1 MKAVTE
7 RFPFS
12 QKVNPSRIDWLFF
25 AFCVELIFL
34 PFQLGRHFWPSF
46 AFVLGERIDYLS
58 PTFYISDIPIIIG
71 FFILAIKKQIHIAST
86 FMLVVA
92 YLSLSAF
99 FSQSPLNGWYGLLK
113 FLELSLFILWVSRMT
128 YKTNI
133 VPYLFVSGILLE
145 SIISFLQYNLQRSMG
160 GLLWFFGERTFSSST
175 PGIANA
181 SINGTLI
188 LRPYGT
194 FPHPNALAGFLVIA
208 MIYVGSLLYEHNGRY
223 GKMLILVTLAIGTT
237 ALLLTLSRIAI
248 IIWCLVVVGAIMNK
262 IAKSKKKRLMIL
274 VIGSLFFLIITFFPH
289 IAGRFGGINLQDEAV
304 VQRVVLIQD
313 SLAIIGKNPLFGVG
327 LNSFLPELPT
337 YEYSLHSPLLI
348 QPVHNMY
355 LLVFAELG
363 LVGLV
368 LFLWLMGAS
377 LLKTYKHFKKVRNST
392 EKSIVVA
399 TILSLISISVLGFFD
414 HYFLT
419 LQQGQLLFAFVIGMC
434 WRKSMLQ

>member
-1 MKAVTE
+1 
-7 RFPFS
+7 
-12 QKVNPSRIDWLFF
+12 
-25 AFCVELIFL
+25 
-34 PFQLGRHFWPSF
+34 
-46 AFVLGERIDYLS
+46 
-58 PTFYISDIPIIIG
+58 
-71 FFILAIKKQIHIAST
+71 
-86 FMLVVA
+86 MLVVA